1 MRAAPRP
8 KSITVCNET
17 NARSVHHPRPPR
29 LAPVTS
35 LLPLSA
41 ALLLT
46 LAVPSPAA
54 ARTSDES
61 GLHTLRVELASA
73 RAEVADLRE
82 HAGEMITR
90 YEREAELLEEAT
102 EAREAAVSRAD
113 TATRLHRERRLE
125 AARQAAGAYKGED
138 LSPARAWTGPEG
150 PVGLLERGAY
160 LALLGE
166 HRSAALDRAEAS
178 RVATATLAGSAEKAE
193 EERSE
198 ATEAAARAR
207 EEAEEAIAEQ
217 EEKARELLK
226 RQTALEEAIT
236 DAGRP
241 SSADGSHARAAGD
254 GSSEENDAPASDATS
269 SAGGVCEGRD
279 PGDFGNGRVP
289 DSALCP
295 LPQPGEVLRADAA
308 EAFVELDGAYR
319 EEFGRPMCVTDSY
332 RPYHEQVRL
341 FQEMLPGMAARPGT
355 SAHGLGVAVDL
366 CGRVDVLDSAEHRWM
381 LDHAPEYGWENPD
394 WARDG
399 FEPWHW
405 EYTP

>member
-1 MRAAPRP
+1 MRTAPRP

-17 NARSVHHPRPPR
+17 NARSVHRPRPPR
-29 LAPVTS
+29 LVPVTS

-46 LAVPSPAA
+46 LALPSPAA
-54 ARTSDES
+54 ARTSDEG

-160 LALLGE
+160 LVLLGE

-193 EERSE
+193 EERNE